1 MTLTGNAL
9 VSFKFFLTMLLL
21 MMVAVFVIQ
30 NTTVV
35 EIQFLFWNVSMSRAL
50 LILAVLA
57 IGMVLGWL
65 LRGYLFLR
73 RKR

>member
-1 MTLTGNAL
+1 MTLNGNAL

-35 EIQFLFWNVSMSRAL
+35 EIRFLFWNVSMSRAL

-65 LRGYLFLR
+65 LQGYLFLR